1 MLVSKLKARA
11 ARQEGFTLIEL
22 LVVLIIIGVLL
33 AIAVP
38 SYLAFKDRAEKRAAQ
53 SNVRAAVP
61 SVEVFYSDTAADV
74 AGTPGMTAGD
84 GSYTG
89 LSVAQL
95 KFRDAA
101 LKLNTAEAR
110 TVNIA
115 GDSYCISAH
124 VGAWWGSKAGPG
136 GDIVAI
142 KQAADPCAP

>member
-11 ARQEGFTLIEL
+11 AREEGFTLIEL

-61 SVEVFYSDTAADV
+61 SVEVFYSDTAQDV
-74 AGTPGMTAGD
+74 DPGVAYGD

-89 LSVAQL
+89 LSIAALQA
-95 KFRDAA
+95 RDAA
-101 LKLNTAEAR
+101 LKLDSATAVGA
-110 TVNIA
+110 N
-115 GDSYCISAH
+115 SYCISSQ
-124 VGAWWGSKAGPG
+124 VGSWWASKAGPAA
-136 GDIVAI
+136 DIVPV
-142 KQAADPCAP
+142 KQAADPCA

>member
-61 SVEVFYSDTAADV
+61 SVEVFYSDTAQDV
-74 AGTPGMTAGD
+74 DAGVAFGD

-89 LSVAQL
+89 LTIPALQA
-95 KFRDAA
+95 RDQA
-101 LKLNTAEAR
+101 LKLDTAVAA
-110 TVNIA
+110 T
-115 GDSYCISAH
+115 GGTSYCISSH
-124 VGAWWGSKAGPG
+124 VGSWWASKAGPAAE
-136 GDIVAI
+136 IIPV
-142 KQAADPCAP
+142 KQAADPCA